1 MRYLVAFGCS
11 HTNGSMLDGIN
22 AAGEWNVRNGFPGM
36 LAKKYDRELINIS
49 MPGGSNQYIFRSVLK
64 YMHHYMD
71 DEDDHMFLI
80 NWTGTTR
87 FELRYPNQLEHLY
100 FSKGDFKDEK
110 TIPFSMG
117 IKASLFTWKPAAE
130 LLRFGPY
137 LFDVDLLSNKWASYA
152 YNLQQILE
160 LHNIPYLMSNTCD
173 GMTRTDYNSPIIDNL
188 CPKHYPHADDTE
200 ECLVTWLLKQGIE
213 KTKCWHFREDG
224 HKLWAEKLDGF
235 IQELGYDK

>member
-1 MRYLVAFGCS
+1 MGNICWRYTMRQRSIWVY
-11 HTNGSMLDGIN
+11 HGSMLDGVN

-100 FSKGDFKDEK
+100 FSKGDRK
-110 TIPFSMG
+110 TENRLLVWVSKLVYP
-117 IKASLFTWKPAAE
+117 WKRSRITKVWTTP
-130 LLRFGPY
+130 
-137 LFDVDLLSNKWASYA
+137 FDVDQLSNKWASYA

-160 LHNIPYLMSNTCD
+160 LHNIPFRPT
-173 GMTRTDYNSPIIDNL
+173 
-188 CPKHYPHADDTE
+188 HAT
-200 ECLVTWLLKQGIE
+200 V
-213 KTKCWHFREDG
+213 
-224 HKLWAEKLDGF
+224 
-235 IQELGYDK
+235 